1 MKSSIALI
9 ACALL
14 LALATPSAVLAQTKP
29 DFSGVWI
36 LDSARSDPAPAGRG
50 GGGLAGRGGAPER
63 VNIKQTD
70 VDITIGEFTYKFD
83 GTEVAVQ
90 GGRGGEVRGKAS
102 WSGSKLVITAT
113 VDFQGGTIITN
124 VQERSLE
131 ADGKDMIVVN
141 KTSLPQG
148 DLTRRLVYKKS

>member
-1 MKSSIALI
+1 MKRSIALI

-14 LALATPSAVLAQTKP
+14 VALATASAVLAQTKP

-50 GGGLAGRGGAPER
+50 GPGSAGGAPER

-83 GTEVAVQ
+83 GTEVKVQ

-102 WSGSKLVITAT
+102 WNGSKLVITAT
-113 VDFQGGTIITN
+113 VDFQGGTVITN

-131 ADGKDMIVVN
+131 ADGKEMIVVN
-141 KTSLPQG
+141 KTTLPSG
-148 DLTRRLVYKKS
+148 DLTRKLVYKKS